1 VARYAGE
8 LVPLLDLPAISS
20 RFMEVS
26 PT

>member
-1 VARYAGE
+1 VARYSGE
-8 LVPLLDLPAISS
+8 LVPLLDLTALSS